1 MINPSDLTILYVD
14 DEIPNLQLFELMFN
28 DDFRV
33 VTALSGQEGLEKL
46 QNEQSSVVVVVS
58 DMRMPGM
65 NGVEFVKKA
74 KEIFKREVAYFIL
87 TGFGRNP
94 EIEKALKEHV
104 IHRLFTKPFDRDE
117 VRGAISD
124 WHTNVRA

>member
-1 MINPSDLTILYVD
+1 MINPPDLTILYVD

-28 DDFRV
+28 DDYRV
-33 VTALSGQEGLEKL
+33 VTAISGEEGLEKL
-46 QNEQSSVVVVVS
+46 QDEHSSIIVVVS

-74 KEIFKREVAYFIL
+74 KEKYNGKIAYFIL

-94 EIEKALKEHV
+94 EIETALKEHV
-104 IHRLFTKPFDRDE
+104 IQRFFTKPFDRDE
-117 VRGAISD
+117 VRGAITD
-124 WHTNVRA
+124 WRVKIGA